1 VRIRPDCARLP
12 WLTAVVGIAG
22 LAAGFF
28 LQRPSSWSWSDAW
41 QLYLAVSVISGLLLV
56 LAYLDWRCHR
66 ETSIASMPPEST
78 IRLLAHLAEK
88 DGWTGPPTE
97 FNKHASRLL
106 YGASFSELLA
116 NPTDYYSSLMSD
128 GLIEIMSVTDHGN
141 RPDGT
146 PDTTVSVLLT
156 PKAQRVLYE
165 AQSNKIRISSERRD
179 ESSELMHGSRSRE
192 L

>member
-1 VRIRPDCARLP
+1 MRIRPDCARLP
-12 WLTAVVGIAG
+12 WLSAVVGIAG

-28 LQRPSSWSWSDAW
+28 LQRPSSWSWADAW
-41 QLYLAVSVISGLLLV
+41 ELYLAVAVVSGLLLV

-78 IRLLAHLAEK
+78 IRLLAQLAEK
-88 DGWTGPPTE
+88 DGWAGPPAE
-97 FNKHASRLL
+97 FNKYASRLL
-106 YGASFSELLA
+106 YGASFSELLT
-116 NPTDYYSSLMSD
+116 NPTDYYSALISD
-128 GLIEIMSVTDHGN
+128 GLIEITSVTDHGN

-165 AQSNKIRISSERRD
+165 AQSNKANAADS
-179 ESSELMHGSRSRE
+179 
-192 L
+192 